1 MPTWDSRIKQNAG
14 ATGAPRDAREGNGVG
29 VARRALAA
37 SCWLLLLPGRR
48 SAEAEA
54 GDASFGAGR
63 EHMRQWKKGRR
74 GRCGCKPSGCPPSWI
89 PGVRTHGP
97 RVELSTPRQ
106 IHNHNILVL
115 I

>member
-63 EHMRQWKKGRR
+63 EHEAVEKRTPRALRLQAIWVSAELDSR
-74 GRCGCKPSGCPPSWI
+74 GADTWPPCGALHPPSD
-89 PGVRTHGP
+89 
-97 RVELSTPRQ
+97 S
-106 IHNHNILVL
+106 
-115 I
+115 